1 MYIDIII
8 RQGYCDMD
16 AIAFGTPPDIFGVL
30 KQIKLIRGS
39 IYFLSQH
46 ILGGRWGYTQYD
58 NWSKGLP
65 AQQ

>member
-1 MYIDIII
+1 
-8 RQGYCDMD
+8 MD